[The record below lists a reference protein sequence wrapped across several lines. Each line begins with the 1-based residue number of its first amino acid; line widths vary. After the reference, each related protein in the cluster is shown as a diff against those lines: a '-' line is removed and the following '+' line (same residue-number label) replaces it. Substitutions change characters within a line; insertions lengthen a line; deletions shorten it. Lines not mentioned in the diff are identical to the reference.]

1 MSGDAAHVEPKE
13 KPARRSCLRT
23 LIRLCFCAIVL
34 VLLGALVAALAGY
47 VVYDHVTRP
56 GVPGAPV
63 RVDVPAGATGQG
75 VGRVLHSHGLVE
87 HDALFRLAIHLDT
100 SGKTIKH
107 GAYDLPR
114 GLSPTQLLQMLQEG
128 PNTRPSPDQI
138 PDDRKVTVPEGLSLV
153 QMAAL
158 FEDPDA
164 FLAAA
169 RAPELVERIGIDA
182 GSIEG
187 CLMPNTYFFD
197 AKPSEREVVERM
209 VDQFLRELDSLLAT
223 LPEARDQDLLQ
234 WLTIA
239 SLIEEEARV
248 DDERPL
254 VSAVIRNRLDKG
266 MRLDL
271 DCTLQY
277 ALGKY
282 GQRLLDEDKAVDSP
296 YNTYKHKGLPPGP
309 ICSPGVKSLV
319 AALAPA
325 DTEHLYF
332 VSNAD
337 GLTHTFSRTLA
348 EHNRA
353 TARYRKEMANQRRE
367 QRDATT
373 TE

>member
-1 MSGDAAHVEPKE
+1 MTGDAAQVEPKE
-13 KPARRSCLRT
+13 KPAGRSCLRT
-23 LIRLCFCAIVL
+23 LIRLCFYGILL

-47 VVYDHVTRP
+47 VVYDHVTQP
-56 GVPGAPV
+56 GVPGAAV
-63 RVDVPAGATGQG
+63 RVDVPVGATGQS
-75 VGRVLHSHGLVE
+75 VGRLLHSFGLVE
-87 HDALFRLAIHLDT
+87 HDALFRLAIHLDE

-107 GAYDLPR
+107 GTYDLPR
-114 GLSPTQLLQMLQEG
+114 GLSPTQLLQILQEG
-128 PNTRPSPDQI
+128 PNTRLSADQI
-138 PDDRKVTVPEGLSLV
+138 PDDQRVTIPEGLSLV

-182 GSIEG
+182 ESLEG

-197 AKPSEREVVERM
+197 RKPNERDVVERM
-209 VDQFLRELDSLLAT
+209 VEQFLRELETVRADW
-223 LPEARDQDLLQ
+223 PDARDQDLLQ
-234 WLTIA
+234 WLTVA
-239 SLIEEEARV
+239 SLIEEEARI

-254 VSAVIRNRLDKG
+254 VAAVIRNRLEKG

-282 GQRLLDEDKAVDSP
+282 GQRLLDEDKEVDSP
-296 YNTYKHKGLPPGP
+296 YNTYKRKGLPPGP

-353 TARYRKEMANQRRE
+353 TARYRREMAIQRRE
-367 QRDATT
+367 QKHGKATD
-373 TE
+373 